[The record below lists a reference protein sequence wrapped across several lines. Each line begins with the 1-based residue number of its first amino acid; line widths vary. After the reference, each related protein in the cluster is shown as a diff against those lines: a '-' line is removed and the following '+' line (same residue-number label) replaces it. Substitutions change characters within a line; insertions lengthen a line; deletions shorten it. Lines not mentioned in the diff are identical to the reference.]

1 MKREELLI
9 TLEVLEKFMSK
20 SLTKKERDSLDNV
33 HTMITFYEYELFH
46 NSRGRTAYTKSVYGR
61 SFLER

>member
-1 MKREELLI
+1 MKREEILI

-33 HTMITFYEYELFH
+33 HTMITFYEYELCLYIVIICILH
-46 NSRGRTAYTKSVYGR
+46 KVSN
-61 SFLER
+61 

>member
-1 MKREELLI
+1 MKRAEILI
-9 TLEVLEKFMSK
+9 TLKVLEEFMRK

-46 NSRGRTAYTKSVYGR
+46 NGRGRTEYTKSVYGR